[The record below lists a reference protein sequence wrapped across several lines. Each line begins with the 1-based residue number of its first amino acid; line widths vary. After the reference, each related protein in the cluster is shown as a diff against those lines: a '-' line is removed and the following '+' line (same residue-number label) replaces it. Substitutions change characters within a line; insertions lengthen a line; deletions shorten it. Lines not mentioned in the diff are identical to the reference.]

1 MGGDRYSSTLIRFAE
16 FELDKQSGELRKSGV
31 RLRFSAQL
39 FQVLAVLI
47 ERTGELVTR
56 EGLHS
61 NLWPA
66 DTLVDFRSR
75 A

>member
-1 MGGDRYSSTLIRFAE
+1 M
-16 FELDKQSGELRKSGV
+16 
-31 RLRFSAQL
+31 RLRFSGQL

-66 DTLVDFRSR
+66 DRFVGFDHGLNNAVARIREVLEDSYETPQYIETILRTIR
-75 A
+75 